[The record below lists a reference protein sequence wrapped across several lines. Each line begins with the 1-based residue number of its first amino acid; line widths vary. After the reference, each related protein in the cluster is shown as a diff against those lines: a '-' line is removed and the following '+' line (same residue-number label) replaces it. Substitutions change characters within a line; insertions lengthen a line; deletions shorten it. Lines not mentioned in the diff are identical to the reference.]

1 MKDVRP
7 PSVVGN
13 PVSSHYC
20 SAADSTLLIDETPL
34 PASENGYRNLHFG
47 NLGFSQNGDFGENS
61 SQSLRFGGQSSQQG
75 DALMSLWIGALL
87 GRSVSASLWKKIF
100 KKMYFEE
107 KMTLIVLT

>member
-47 NLGFSQNGDFGENS
+47 NLIFSQNGDFGENS

-75 DALMSLWIGALL
+75 DALIGALL

-107 KMTLIVLT
+107 KVNLIVLT

>member
-20 SAADSTLLIDETPL
+20 SAADSTLLIDETAL

-75 DALMSLWIGALL
+75 DALIGAWL
-87 GRSVSASLWKKIF
+87 GRSVSASLWRKKSSRKCIL
-100 KKMYFEE
+100 KK
-107 KMTLIVLT
+107 K